1 MKTRSLLAV
10 VLVAAAVT
18 ANASTDDAVAPPQ
31 AAADQAT
38 AVKLAKKQDLPAL
51 EKADQAVIEQLWPAK
66 RRVSVTA
73 ATALR
78 KLRAALVTGDVPPSA
93 GESQYEISFYR
104 GKQLLREVWVYPEGE
119 WGFHRPK
126 PPHWTT
132 GSNPALAKLV
142 AELVGKR

>member
-1 MKTRSLLAV
+1 MKAHLLAV
-10 VLVAAAVT
+10 AILVLAAVAAKAF
-18 ANASTDDAVAPPQ
+18 AEDAIPPAQ
-31 AAADQAT
+31 AAADQRT
-38 AVKLAKKQDLPAL
+38 ALDLANRRDLPAL
-51 EKADQAVIEQLWPAK
+51 EKADRAVIDQLWPAK
-66 RRVSVTA
+66 KRVTVTGAAAIRR
-73 ATALR
+73 
-78 KLRAALVTGDVPPSA
+78 LRATLVVGDVPPSA

-142 AELVGKR
+142 GELVGKR